1 MLHKRNRRQIHAIVN
16 LDQIAMGRIIRMKG
30 ATEFAYDSL
39 GLKAAGHCAQGVSHD

>member
-16 LDQIAMGRIIRMKG
+16 LGQNAMGRIIRMKG

-39 GLKAAGHCAQGVSHD
+39 GL